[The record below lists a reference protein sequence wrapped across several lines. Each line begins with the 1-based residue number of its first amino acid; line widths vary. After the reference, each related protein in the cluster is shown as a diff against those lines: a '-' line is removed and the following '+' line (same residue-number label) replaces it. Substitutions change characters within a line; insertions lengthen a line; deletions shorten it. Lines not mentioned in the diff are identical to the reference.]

1 MLFLNKITAEAQQKF
16 FLTGN
21 VGQRIIMK
29 LRYMPTQM
37 LWLMDIEYGDFKT
50 NGIAVTSSPNML
62 RNYKDLIPFG
72 LACVTGD
79 GLDPYY
85 IDDFSS
91 GRSAMYLLN
100 AADVIE
106 VEKTFQ

>member
-1 MLFLNKITAEAQQKF
+1 MLFLNKITADAQQKF

-21 VGQRIIMK
+21 VGQRIIMN

-37 LWLMDIEYGDFKT
+37 LWLMDIEYNDFKT
-50 NGIAVTSSPNML
+50 CGIAVTSSPNML
-62 RNYKDLIPFG
+62 RNYKNLIPFG
-72 LACVTGD
+72 IACVTGD

-100 AADVIE
+100 AADVLE
-106 VEKTFQ
+106 VEKKFE